1 MKKCKIT
8 VMRIT
13 QYEDLM
19 AQYEN
24 PISHACDMKVG
35 QIFIANGWE
44 KPDGFCQSAW
54 DTLSPFVLAL
64 SHGGEGFYD
73 GWIEHKTVPFK
84 KFALTHDAYHGG
96 ILKKENAKL
105 ACYEFWV
112 DSKTGSILKICRT
125 AQF

>member
-1 MKKCKIT
+1 MKK
-8 VMRIT
+8 
-13 QYEDLM
+13 
-19 AQYEN
+19 EN
-24 PISHACDMKVG
+24 ILLLAASG
-35 QIFIANGWE
+35 FIVANLFAKTIE
-44 KPDGFCQSAW
+44 KDK
-54 DTLSPFVLAL
+54 
-64 SHGGEGFYD
+64 GFYD

>member
-13 QYEDLM
+13 RYEDLM

-24 PISHACDMKVG
+24 PISHACGMEVG
-35 QIFIANGWE
+35 QVFLANGWE

-64 SHGGEGFYD
+64 SHGGENFYD
-73 GWIEHKTVPFK
+73 GWMKNPRSAMLSCSDGFRPVSFLVE
-84 KFALTHDAYHGG
+84 ALDEDA
-96 ILKKENAKL
+96 
-105 ACYEFWV
+105 
-112 DSKTGSILKICRT
+112 D
-125 AQF
+125 

>member
-1 MKKCKIT
+1 MKK
-8 VMRIT
+8 
-13 QYEDLM
+13 
-19 AQYEN
+19 EN
-24 PISHACDMKVG
+24 ILLLAASG
-35 QIFIANGWE
+35 FIVANLFAKTIE
-44 KPDGFCQSAW
+44 KKDK
-54 DTLSPFVLAL
+54 
-64 SHGGEGFYD
+64 GFYD

-112 DSKTGSILKICRT
+112 DSRTGSILKICRT

>member
-1 MKKCKIT
+1 MKK
-8 VMRIT
+8 
-13 QYEDLM
+13 
-19 AQYEN
+19 EN
-24 PISHACDMKVG
+24 ILLLAASG
-35 QIFIANGWE
+35 FIVANL
-44 KPDGFCQSAW
+44 FAR
-54 DTLSPFVLAL
+54 LSPRQVLFDIKKEL
-64 SHGGEGFYD
+64 KKDKGFYD

-105 ACYEFWV
+105 VCYEFWV